1 MILAGINVLLSL
13 AVVVGSGIAI
23 YKIFSRKKST

>member
-13 AVVVGSGIAI
+13 AVVVALGMIIWNFKSP
-23 YKIFSRKKST
+23 RKG